1 MKLFPVLLLGGWL
14 AVGTGLPANAQPT
27 LPQGSPEHPCD
38 QPAAAAAA
46 GIPDGHA
53 VVATVTRVE
62 VRQGIVEFVTADGSF
77 ELTLP
82 PAALDGLRVGDHVML
97 CLEGD
102 ALDGEDRLA
111 HTLRET
117 VPLPFLAPMKQRRLR
132 L

>member
-1 MKLFPVLLLGGWL
+1 MKLFPMLLLGGWL
-14 AVGTGLPANAQPT
+14 AVGTGFPANAQPT
-27 LPQGSPEHPCD
+27 LPPGSPEHPCD

-53 VVATVTRVE
+53 VVATVTRVDM
-62 VRQGIVEFVTADGSF
+62 RQGTVEVLTPEGSF

-82 PAALDGLRVGDHVML
+82 PAALDGLRLGDHMVL

-111 HTLRET
+111 YTLREK
-117 VPLPFLAPMKQRRLR
+117 VLLPFLPPMKQRRLHV
-132 L
+132 